1 MVGFCKKKGS
11 VSMRYLPRIMLSII
25 ISIMVQWFIFKV
37 SPPDMAEKLAEAMG
51 ITSEQLMQVAGV
63 LVFIAVVIGLVTWML
78 SQTIV
83 SVIGIIAMLALLII
97 FAAAFAPPGFETRK
111 LDVPDGDPTTIVNP
125 TPVETANA
133 Q

>member
-1 MVGFCKKKGS
+1 
-11 VSMRYLPRIMLSII
+11 MRYLPRIMLSII

-78 SQTIV
+78 SQTIT

-125 TPVETANA
+125 TPVGTANA